1 MENTKLL
8 FGGTERSATF
18 EVALQIGANEFDEV
32 FILILDFEDDD
43 LRTNQHHICISKQTA
58 IKLSKELKKQIS
70 LID

>member
-8 FGGTERSATF
+8 FCGTGRSETF
-18 EVALQIGANEFDEV
+18 EVALQLYANDFDEV
-32 FILILDFEDDD
+32 FISIRDFEDDD

-70 LID
+70 LLD

>member
-8 FGGTERSATF
+8 FGGTERSETF
-18 EVALQIGANEFDEV
+18 EVALQLYTNEFDEV
-32 FILILDFEDDD
+32 FILIRDFEDDD
-43 LRTNQHHICISKQTA
+43 LKSNQHHICISKQTA